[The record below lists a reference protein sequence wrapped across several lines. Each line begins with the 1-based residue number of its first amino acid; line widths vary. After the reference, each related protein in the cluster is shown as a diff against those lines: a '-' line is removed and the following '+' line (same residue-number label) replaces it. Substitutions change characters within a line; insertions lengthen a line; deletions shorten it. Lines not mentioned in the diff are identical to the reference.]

1 MRNGRVTAI
10 ILTLLILSGCT
21 VKTHED
27 TVEVEDEV
35 VRENAQEHNS
45 ETIEK
50 HETVIEEITT
60 IPKPKT
66 EQSEEPEEDFPY
78 IRLNLDDTKPVSGV
92 APVQY
97 NGKDG
102 IINSNGKIIAT
113 PKYHLYDYMYI
124 NNYMGLDDDFTV
136 VACDISDKETEVYDF
151 FGHKLSS
158 SKYVLTFLDRD
169 GNEAFGYF
177 KEATAFSEGLAV
189 VADASGTYHTLN
201 KDGEILSSFVNASY
215 KVVEI
220 HEFHDGRARFEIIDK
235 GIRLFGYL
243 NDDLSIAIEPK
254 YVFAR
259 NFSEGLALVSDG
271 EKQGYIDVNGE
282 LIIDLSDVGMDTYAP
297 ESGFLP
303 YYFPTGEY
311 DGWDFSDGLAYVC
324 LPRDYEKCPVD
335 NLGYFYWE
343 TDENG
348 KIIYDR
354 DHYASLPYGYYIDKN
369 GNKVLEDV
377 IGTKFV
383 HGLAAACDPETGK
396 CGYIDKTGKFVIE
409 PQFELAYPFNESGI
423 AMVSKGE
430 TGKYIGEAL
439 VGYINTK
446 GEIVIPIEYIGSHMP
461 PFDFESCGIV
471 NLLKEH
477 PDITGTVYYFDKNGT
492 VLGTIASD
500 FYK

>member
-1 MRNGRVTAI
+1 MRNRKMKAI
-10 ILTLLILSGCT
+10 ILTLLILCGCAAKT
-21 VKTHED
+21 PEDAVGVQDELVHENVK
-27 TVEVEDEV
+27 
-35 VRENAQEHNS
+35 EHDS

-50 HETVIEEITT
+50 HEDVIEENTAT
-60 IPKPKT
+60 PNPET
-66 EQSEEPEEDFPY
+66 EQSAEPEEDFPY
-78 IRLNLDDTKPVSGV
+78 IRLNLDDTNPVTGV
-92 APVQY
+92 APAQY
-97 NGKDG
+97 NGKNG

-113 PKYHLYDYMYI
+113 PKYHLYQYMCI

-136 VACDISDKETEVYDF
+136 VAYDISDKETEVYDF
-151 FGHKLSS
+151 FGNKLSS
-158 SKYVLTFLDRD
+158 SKYVFTFLDRD

-177 KEATAFSEGLAV
+177 EEATAFSEGLAV
-189 VADASGTYHTLN
+189 VADASGTYYTLN
-201 KDGEILSSFVNASY
+201 KDGEILSSFDDADY

-220 HEFHDGRARFEIIDK
+220 HEFHDGCARFEIIDR

-254 YVFAR
+254 YIFAR

-271 EKQGYIDVNGE
+271 EKQGYIDKNGE
-282 LIIDLSDVGMDTYAP
+282 LVIDLSDVDSCEP
-297 ESGFLP
+297 EDGFLP
-303 YYFPTGEY
+303 YYFPAGEY
-311 DGWDFSDGLAYVC
+311 DGWDFSDELAYVC

-348 KIIYDR
+348 KNIYDR
-354 DHYASLPYGYYIDKN
+354 DHYASLPYGYYIDKG

-383 HGLAAACDPETGK
+383 HGLAAARDPETGK
-396 CGYIDKTGKFVIE
+396 SGYIDKTGKFVIA

-423 AMVSKGE
+423 AMVSNGE
-430 TGKYIGEAL
+430 SGKYLGEIL

-446 GEIVIPIEYIGSHMP
+446 GEIVIPIEYIGSHLP
-461 PFDFESCGIV
+461 PFDIESCGIV

-477 PDITGTVYYFDKNGT
+477 PDRSGTVYYFDRYGT
-492 VLGTIASD
+492 VLGTVASD